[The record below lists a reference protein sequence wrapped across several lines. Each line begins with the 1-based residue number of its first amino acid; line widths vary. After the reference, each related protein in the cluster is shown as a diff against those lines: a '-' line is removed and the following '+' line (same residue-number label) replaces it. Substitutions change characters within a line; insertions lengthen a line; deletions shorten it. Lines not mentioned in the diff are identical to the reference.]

1 MKQSIIY
8 PMSALLVI
16 ALTSLTFIPRNVNTL
31 QVYSGKYMDV
41 SGFDHMEVEVQNDFT
56 CSREGITWSLFGE
69 LPVSKVNWNLDTQAK
84 GKIEYIVDD
93 YKMQGSVVV
102 DLSSNEIKLKLQIRE
117 YGLIHWLLAIED
129 VDLEVG

>member
-8 PMSALLVI
+8 PMSVLLVI
-16 ALTSLTFIPRNVNTL
+16 ALTSLTLIPRNVNTL

-56 CSREGITWSLFGE
+56 CTRQGITWSLFGE
-69 LPVSKVNWNLDTQAK
+69 LPVSKVNWNLDVQAK

-93 YKMQGSVVV
+93 HKMQGSVVV

-117 YGLIHWLLAIED
+117 YGLIHWLLVVEKVNVIT
-129 VDLEVG
+129 L

>member
-8 PMSALLVI
+8 LSYGLLVI
-16 ALTSLTFIPRNVNTL
+16 TLTSLTLIPRNVNTL

-56 CSREGITWSLFGE
+56 CTRQGITWSLFGE
-69 LPVSKVNWNLDTQAK
+69 LPVTKVNWNLDAQAK
-84 GKIEYIVDD
+84 GKIEYLIDD
-93 YKMQGSVVV
+93 HKMQGSVVV
-102 DLSSNEIKLKLQIRE
+102 DLSSSEIKLKLQIRE